1 MRSKPRTASKSRRL
15 ADAIDPSK
23 ELSNVGE
30 ALHTGDESGEKRLAL
45 LRRQAALGDLRDELA
60 LRARRDRAEE

>member
-1 MRSKPRTASKSRRL
+1 VTIKPRTASKPRSRVE
-15 ADAIDPSK
+15 AIDPSN
-23 ELSNVGE
+23 ELSRVGE
-30 ALHTGDESGEKRLAL
+30 ALHMGDESGEKRLAL